1 MHHAEQIS
9 ALTREWTTLQN
20 NHEQQEKNALLIK
33 LFAVALLAISPALGL
48 DAAFAVVLLLALW
61 LQEAIVRT
69 VQARL
74 GERILRVERL
84 LREDAGESAAA
95 CQLHTEWLASRPGLA
110 GLLAE
115 YGRNMLRPTV
125 AFPHAV
131 LVLIC
136 LGWAAV
142 G

>member
-1 MHHAEQIS
+1 MHHAEQNS
-9 ALTREWTTLQN
+9 ALSHEWATLQN
-20 NHEQQEKNALLIK
+20 NHEQHEKNGLLIK
-33 LFAVALLAISPALGL
+33 LFAIALLVVSPALGL
-48 DAAFAVVLLLALW
+48 DAPFAVVLLLALW

-69 VQARL
+69 FQARL
-74 GERILRVERL
+74 GERLLRVEHL
-84 LREDAGESAAA
+84 LREDAVQSAAA

-115 YGRNMLRPTV
+115 YGRNMLRPTI

-131 LVLIC
+131 LVLIS

>member
-9 ALTREWTTLQN
+9 PLSHEWATLQN
-20 NHEQQEKNALLIK
+20 NYEQHEKNGLLIK
-33 LFAVALLAISPALGL
+33 LFAIALLALSPALL
-48 DAAFAVVLLLALW
+48 PYAPFAVVLLLALW

-69 VQARL
+69 FQARL
-74 GERILRVERL
+74 GERILHVERL
-84 LREDAGESAAA
+84 LREGAGQSAPA

-115 YGRNMLRPTV
+115 YGKHMLRPTV

-131 LVLIC
+131 LVLIS
-136 LGWAAV
+136 LGWAVA